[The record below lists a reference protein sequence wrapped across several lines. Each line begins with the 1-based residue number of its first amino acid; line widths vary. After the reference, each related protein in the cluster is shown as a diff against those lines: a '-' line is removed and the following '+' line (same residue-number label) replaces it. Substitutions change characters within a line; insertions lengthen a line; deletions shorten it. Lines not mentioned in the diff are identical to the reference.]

1 LDHVGLVLD
10 LTNACAGPLFVAAA
24 KVAAETQRNALQRA
38 IPKSSFGD
46 NESQTAQKSVMRPS
60 GLDHEKNPI
69 CVPRKL
75 GPDGWM
81 MNKPENYNGMMSGY
95 HPPKDVQNSQGF
107 CSVPEQ
113 IAAGHSNFWHTVNA
127 HYQDQQGN
135 HNMFPGSWSMLAPSS
150 GFGLN
155 KQNYPLMQEVGGF
168 PQRSANPKFGNGAFT
183 AVPGRGTDQHS
194 AGWVGN
200 MMSGAH
206 VEDSQ
211 SRLIKPQPLIVA
223 HGDEQKSKGNSCKL
237 FGIHLDSPAKCEALK
252 SPSSVGYDGMPQTPV
267 AAEWRRSDPVEIEK
281 CSDPPNAPKQL
292 DSPKE
297 DSVPEKHL
305 VCTQASI
312 STQCKPHGGATR
324 SCKKVCFSCHY

>member
-1 LDHVGLVLD
+1 MRVLD
-10 LTNACAGPLFVAAA
+10 LSVAAA

-38 IPKSSFGD
+38 FQTQENAIPKSSFGD
-46 NESQTAQKSVMRPS
+46 NELETAQKSVMRPS

-155 KQNYPLMQEVGGF
+155 KQNYPLMQDIGGF

-183 AVPGRGTDQHS
+183 AVPGRSTDQHS
-194 AGWVGN
+194 AGWFGN
-200 MMSGAH
+200 MMSGSH

-211 SRLIKPQPLIVA
+211 SCLIKPQPLIVSD
-223 HGDEQKSKGNSCKL
+223 GDEQKSKGNSCKL
-237 FGIHLDSPAKCEALK
+237 FGIHLDSPAKCEVLK
-252 SPSSVGYDGMPQTPV
+252 SPSVGYDGMPQTPV
-267 AAEWRRSDPVEIEK
+267 AAEWRRSDPIEVEK
-281 CSDPPNAPKQL
+281 CSEPPNTPKQL
-292 DSPKE
+292 DTPKA

-305 VCTQASI
+305 ACTQASI

-324 SCKKVCFSCHY
+324 SCKKVCFSCYY